1 MTIILKTTIY
11 ILNFLILGS
20 IITFTILF
28 YFQITVNY
36 LTSFIII
43 ISITTLLLKLLYWY
57 LIRRPSKMIN
67 TINRSNAFLL
77 RLAFCIFTYI
87 TPTYYILQQP
97 SLVISNY
104 VILVTLIIISIL
116 AFVGIIME
124 RYLFFIESNYSL
136 ESLGPFY
143 EKNNLK

>member
-1 MTIILKTTIY
+1 MIKLLKTIIY
-11 ILNFLILGS
+11 ILNFFILGS

-28 YFQITVNY
+28 YFQITINF
-36 LTSFIII
+36 LSGFIGL

-57 LIRRPSKMIN
+57 LIRRSSEMIN

-104 VILVTLIIISIL
+104 VIIVTLIIISIL

-124 RYLFFIESNYSL
+124 RYLFFIESNY
-136 ESLGPFY
+136 P
-143 EKNNLK
+143 LKHFMKKII

>member
-1 MTIILKTTIY
+1 MIKFLKTIIY
-11 ILNFLILGS
+11 ILNFCILGS
-20 IITFTILF
+20 IIAFTILF
-28 YFQITVNY
+28 YFQITINF
-36 LTSFIII
+36 LSGFIGL

-57 LIRRPSKMIN
+57 LIRRSSEIIN

-124 RYLFFIESNYSL
+124 RYIFFIESNYSL
-136 ESLGPFY
+136 NPFY
-143 EKNNLK
+143 EKNNIK

>member
-1 MTIILKTTIY
+1 MTQLLKTIIY
-11 ILNFLILGS
+11 ILNFLILFS

-28 YFQITVNY
+28 YFQITINF
-36 LTSFIII
+36 LSGFIGI

-57 LIRRPSKMIN
+57 LIRRSSEMIN

-124 RYLFFIESNYSL
+124 RYLFFIESNYPL
-136 ESLGPFY
+136 KHFY

>member
-1 MTIILKTTIY
+1 MIKLLKTIIY
-11 ILNFLILGS
+11 ILNFCILGS
-20 IITFTILF
+20 IIAFTILF
-28 YFQITVNY
+28 YFQITINF
-36 LTSFIII
+36 LSGFIGL

-57 LIRRPSKMIN
+57 LIRRSSEIIN

-116 AFVGIIME
+116 VLFSKDVSVEGLAF
-124 RYLFFIESNYSL
+124 
-136 ESLGPFY
+136 
-143 EKNNLK
+143 